1 MRFFTVSKFSYNISG
16 QIGTIGE
23 REIMRLIIA
32 ILLYFLLRRIWKN
45 FKNRIEKLD
54 EYNGEFI
61 FTFFSKFWK
70 KEIYFNLSE
79 IQGVLFTRISISGGL
94 FKQIVVNIYLND
106 GYMIKIQKK
115 SNCISFLKS
124 CKENNEVLYEKI
136 LKSMPM
142 GLDVSSIIEKE
153 IENLKRMENRQKK

>member
-1 MRFFTVSKFSYNISG
+1 MYNRVCCPDNIKSLESRSGYGFGSTSDYGNRCMRFFTVSKFSYNISG

-70 KEIYFNLSE
+70 KE
-79 IQGVLFTRISISGGL
+79 G
-94 FKQIVVNIYLND
+94 
-106 GYMIKIQKK
+106 
-115 SNCISFLKS
+115 
-124 CKENNEVLYEKI
+124 
-136 LKSMPM
+136 
-142 GLDVSSIIEKE
+142 
-153 IENLKRMENRQKK
+153 